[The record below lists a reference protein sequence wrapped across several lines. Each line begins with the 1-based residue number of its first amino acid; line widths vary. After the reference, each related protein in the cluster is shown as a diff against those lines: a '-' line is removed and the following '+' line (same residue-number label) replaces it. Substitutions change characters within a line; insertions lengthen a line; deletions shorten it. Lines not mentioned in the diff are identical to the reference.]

1 MKEFAYVV
9 SRLKT
14 AAQQTGGACYIVGGA
29 VRDIISLKKIKD
41 VDIVVTADPSIF
53 ASALAKTTEGAKAEE
68 VSAPFL
74 LWAVDM
80 GDVAVDVVQLRGK
93 SLQEDISHR
102 NFTINAIYYDVVGDR
117 FEDPT
122 GKGFTDLYNGV
133 INTINPDSFAFFSS
147 SPHEINSIFIAI
159 RLVAD
164 SGFRLS
170 EQLKSG
176 IRKALE
182 HGAVPAELSKRS
194 KKEILRTRLSLNYR
208 DKALPVIE
216 ELGLEHFYAATTAP

>member
-1 MKEFAYVV
+1 MKEFAYVI
-9 SRLKT
+9 SRLKA
-14 AAQQTGGACYIVGGA
+14 AAQQTNSMCYVVGGA

-41 VDIVVTADPSIF
+41 VDVVVTVDPKTF
-53 ASALAKTTEGAKAEE
+53 ASALAKTTEGAKSEE
-68 VSAPFL
+68 VPAPFP
-74 LWAVDM
+74 LWTVDI
-80 GDVAVDVVQLRGK
+80 GDVTVDVVQLRGK
-93 SLQEDISHR
+93 SLQEDIKHR

-122 GKGFTDLYNGV
+122 GRGFADLYNGV
-133 INTINPDSFAFFSS
+133 INTVALDSFAFFSS
-147 SPHEINSIFIAI
+147 SPHEANSIFIAI

-182 HGAVPAELSKRS
+182 HGVVPVELSKRS
-194 KKEILRTRLSLNYR
+194 KKEILRARLSPHYK

-216 ELGLEHFYAATTAP
+216 ELGLEHFYQLSSS